1 MHRIVIILLILLL
14 PIYPFGATL
23 ITAGKDPEES
33 WNDLMIYIQ
42 QNPDATDITSVG
54 RKIAAKKRLSQFT
67 PIREAVILE
76 DEQLLLNTL
85 RDADFQ
91 ADSEYFEDL
100 CILFPN
106 IKKALNDFESK
117 GNFDVLPI
125 VSLLWRFD
133 VSLKAPGEFGSFL
146 LEKFLNDPYILDW
159 NMVNFLQG
167 LENASE
173 VALSI
178 VEEANL
184 YRLSEDKYPSLYRI
198 LQTGSDILSQRIEL
212 EEDISDYLEVLSE
225 IDNFDISSA
234 RLEDLQAIVSKYDN
248 ITLKKDELRTRIIAL
263 IETLRAAKVRF
274 ETPIASEDKS
284 IQRYLNHLVKKT
296 FSFRPFI
303 YLIAIAVPIAV
314 ALPFPKIRLKLSLAL
329 GFKKQARKLCEKI
342 LARDP
347 LNIELRMTLAMLYE
361 QLGDGEKALN
371 EYRLIKDLRKMSE
384 NSKR

>member
-1 MHRIVIILLILLL
+1 VHRIVIILLILLL
-14 PIYPFGATL
+14 PIYLFGATL

-133 VSLKAPGEFGSFL
+133 VSLKAPDEFGSFL

-212 EEDISDYLEVLSE
+212 EEDISDYLEV
-225 IDNFDISSA
+225 
-234 RLEDLQAIVSKYDN
+234 
-248 ITLKKDELRTRIIAL
+248 
-263 IETLRAAKVRF
+263 
-274 ETPIASEDKS
+274 DKS

-314 ALPFPKIRLKLSLAL
+314 VLSFPKIRLKLSLAL

-342 LARDP
+342 LARDTII
-347 LNIELRMTLAMLYE
+347 LSA
-361 QLGDGEKALN
+361 AF
-371 EYRLIKDLRKMSE
+371 
-384 NSKR
+384 